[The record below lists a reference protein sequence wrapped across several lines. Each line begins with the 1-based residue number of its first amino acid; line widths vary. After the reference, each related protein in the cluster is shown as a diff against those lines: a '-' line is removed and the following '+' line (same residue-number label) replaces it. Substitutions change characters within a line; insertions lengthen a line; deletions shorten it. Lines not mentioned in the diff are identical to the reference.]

1 MPNFDLG
8 LRLGCLKIKKNKML
22 FIQEF
27 IQNHPDTWE
36 QRLSEAPYALKIKR
50 SPFANGRYVMFNYNM
65 LESDSYNFIVAEARG
80 LVLDSGD
87 NFKIV
92 RKGFNRFFNYGEGP
106 AAKIDWNTASAT
118 IKEDGTLIFLS
129 HYDGRWIWG
138 TRQNFDV
145 DEAEMSDAL
154 YPTFGALLKDVIAKY
169 YPKFD
174 VTKALEGDTYC
185 FELCSRFNR
194 IVIDYPEPKL
204 FLLAAFNNVGV
215 FDVPPGTEY
224 KSHYVDAF
232 ADVWEVPRPK
242 YYKMSS
248 VNDYAQLVE
257 GFGIQ
262 HEGVV
267 VLDGKGDRIKMK
279 SKLYFEMHKQVSNGA
294 MDVEA
299 MVGLIR
305 RGEDAEFL
313 SYFPDYAEKFAKVRK
328 HVQDAFIRIQ
338 QINHACDVGQRNMT
352 RKDFA
357 LEHVKDPL
365 AVLWFKAYDGKLTD
379 DFVEAITDEKFVKMF
394 NIS

>member
-1 MPNFDLG
+1 
-8 LRLGCLKIKKNKML
+8 ML

-50 SPFANGRYVMFNYNM
+50 SSFANGRYVMFNYNM
-65 LESDSYNFIVAEARG
+65 LESDNYDPIVAEARG
-80 LVLDSGD
+80 LVLDSQD

-106 AAKIDWNTASAT
+106 AAKIDWGTASAT
-118 IKEDGTLIFLS
+118 IKEDGTLLFLS

-154 YPTFGALLKDVIAKY
+154 YPTFGALLKDVIAKH

-204 FLLAAFNNVGV
+204 FLLAVFDNDGV

-232 ADVWEVPRPK
+232 ADVWEVDRPK
-242 YYKMSS
+242 YYKMTSAE
-248 VNDYAQLVE
+248 DYTNLVE

-313 SYFPDYAEKFAKVRK
+313 SYFPDYAEKFAKVR
-328 HVQDAFIRIQ
+328 VQVHFAYSLIQNVRIS
-338 QINHACDVGQRNMT
+338 ALKCKGEGLS

-357 LEHVKDPL
+357 LRVKDSPL
-365 AVLWFKAYDGKLTD
+365 AMLHFKAWEDKLTD
-379 DFVEAITDEKFVKMF
+379 DFVSAITDEKFVQLFK
-394 NIS
+394 IS

>member
-8 LRLGCLKIKKNKML
+8 LRLGCLKKKNKML

-36 QRLSEAPYALKIKR
+36 QRLSEVPYALKIKR
-50 SPFANGRYVMFNYNM
+50 SPFADGRYVMFNYNM
-65 LESDSYNFIVAEARG
+65 LESDSYNLIVAEARG
-80 LVLDSGD
+80 LVLDSEND
-87 NFKIV
+87 FKIV

-118 IKEDGTLIFLS
+118 IKEDGTLLFLS
-129 HYDGRWIWG
+129 YYDGRWIWG

-154 YPTFGALLKDVIAKY
+154 YPTFGALLDDVIAKH
-169 YPKFD
+169 YPKFQYGGA
-174 VTKALEGDTYC
+174 TMGQNCTWC

-204 FLLAAFNNVGV
+204 FLLAK
-215 FDVPPGTEY
+215 FDNDTGSEFPQY
-224 KSHYVDAF
+224 LVDAD
-232 ADVWEVPRPK
+232 AKYMGVDRPK

-248 VNDYAQLVE
+248 VDDYAQLVE

-338 QINHACDVGQRNMT
+338 QINHACDVGQRNIT

>member
-1 MPNFDLG
+1 
-8 LRLGCLKIKKNKML
+8 ML

-36 QRLSEAPYALKIKR
+36 QRLSEEPYALKIKR
-50 SPFANGRYVMFNYNM
+50 SPFADGRYVMFNYNM
-65 LESDSYNFIVAEARG
+65 LESDNYNDLVAEARG
-80 LVLDSGD
+80 LVLDSQD

-129 HYDGRWIWG
+129 YYDGRWIWG

-154 YPTFGALLKDVIAKY
+154 YPTFGALLKDVIAKH

-204 FLLAAFNNVGV
+204 FLLAVFNNDGV
-215 FDVPPGTEY
+215 FDIPPGTEY
-224 KSHYVDAF
+224 KSHHVDAF

-242 YYKMSS
+242 YYKMAS
-248 VNDYAQLVE
+248 VDDYTNLVE

-294 MDVEA
+294 MDVTA

-313 SYFPDYAEKFAKVRK
+313 SYFPDYKEKFEKVRLQ
-328 HVQDAFIRIQ
+328 VTDALIRIQ
-338 QINHACDVGQRNMT
+338 QINHACEIGQREMS

-357 LEHVKDPL
+357 LEHKDDSV

-379 DFVEAITDEKFVKMF
+379 DFVSTITDEKFVQLFK
-394 NIS
+394 IS

>member
-1 MPNFDLG
+1 
-8 LRLGCLKIKKNKML
+8 ML

-50 SPFANGRYVMFNYNM
+50 SPFANGRYIMFNYNM
-65 LESDSYNFIVAEARG
+65 LESDNYDPIVAEARG
-80 LVLDSGD
+80 LVLDSEND
-87 NFKIV
+87 FKIV

-106 AAKIDWNTASAT
+106 AAKIDWDTASAT
-118 IKEDGTLIFLS
+118 IKEDGTLLFLS
-129 HYDGRWIWG
+129 YYDGRWIWG

-145 DEAEMSDAL
+145 DEAEMSDVL
-154 YPTFGALLKDVIAKY
+154 YPTFGALLDDVARKH
-169 YPKFD
+169 YPKFQYGGAAMGQNC
-174 VTKALEGDTYC
+174 TWC

-204 FLLAAFNNVGV
+204 FLLAK
-215 FDVPPGTEY
+215 FDNDSGREFPQ
-224 KSHYVDAF
+224 HLVDAD
-232 ADVWEVPRPK
+232 AKYMGVDRPAF
-242 YYKMSS
+242 YKMDS
-248 VNDYAQLVE
+248 VEDYSELVE

-305 RGEDAEFL
+305 KGEDQEFL
-313 SYFPDYAEKFAKVRK
+313 SYFPDYKDKFAKIQTQVYFA
-328 HVQDAFIRIQ
+328 HSAIRIVRDSVEKVK
-338 QINHACDVGQRNMT
+338 AEGLS

-357 LEHVKDPL
+357 LRVKDSPL
-365 AVLWFKAYDGKLTD
+365 AMLHFKAWDGKLTD
-379 DFVEAITDEKFVKMF
+379 DFIASIPDEKFVELFK
-394 NIS
+394 IA

>member
-1 MPNFDLG
+1 
-8 LRLGCLKIKKNKML
+8 ML

-50 SPFANGRYVMFNYNM
+50 SSFADGRYVMFNYNM
-65 LESDSYNFIVAEARG
+65 LESDNYNLIVAEARG

-106 AAKIDWNTASAT
+106 AAKIDWDTASAT

-145 DEAEMSDAL
+145 DEAEMADAL
-154 YPTFGALLKDVIAKY
+154 YPTFGALLKDMIAKH

-185 FELCSRFNR
+185 FELCTRFNR

-204 FLLAAFNNVGV
+204 FLLAAFNNNGV

-242 YYKMSS
+242 YYKMAS
-248 VNDYAQLVE
+248 VEDYSELVE

-267 VLDGKGDRIKMK
+267 VLDGKGDRLKMK

-313 SYFPDYAEKFAKVRK
+313 SYFPDYKDKFEKVRLQ
-328 HVQDAFIRIQ
+328 VIDALIRIQ
-338 QINHACDVGQRNMT
+338 QINHACEIGQREMS

-357 LEHVKDPL
+357 LEHKDDSV
-365 AVLWFKAYDGKLTD
+365 AVLWFKAYDRKLTD
-379 DFVEAITDEKFVKMF
+379 DFVSAITDEKFVQLFK
-394 NIS
+394 IS

>member
-1 MPNFDLG
+1 
-8 LRLGCLKIKKNKML
+8 ML

-50 SPFANGRYVMFNYNM
+50 SPFADGRYVMFNYNM
-65 LESDSYNFIVAEARG
+65 LESDNYNEIVAEARG
-80 LVLDSGD
+80 LVLDSQND
-87 NFKIV
+87 FKIV

-106 AAKIDWNTASAT
+106 AAKIDWDTAAAT
-118 IKEDGTLIFLS
+118 IKEDGTLLFLS

-154 YPTFGALLKDVIAKY
+154 YPTFGALLKDVIAKH
-169 YPKFD
+169 YPKFQWGGG
-174 VTKALEGDTYC
+174 TMGQNCTWC

-204 FLLAAFNNVGV
+204 FLLAK
-215 FDVPPGTEY
+215 FDNDSGREFPQY
-224 KSHYVDAF
+224 LVDAD
-232 ADVWEVPRPK
+232 AKYMGVDRPK

-248 VNDYAQLVE
+248 VEDYAQLVE

-279 SKLYFEMHKQVSNGA
+279 SKLYFEMHKQMSNGA

-305 RGEDAEFL
+305 KGEDQEFL
-313 SYFPDYAEKFAKVRK
+313 SYFPDYK
-328 HVQDAFIRIQ
+328 DAFDKIGMQVCMAFSAIHTVKHFTEQ
-338 QINHACDVGQRNMT
+338 CKGSGFSK
-352 RKDFA
+352 KDFA
-357 LEHVKDPL
+357 LRVKDSPFSML
-365 AVLWFKAYDGKLTD
+365 YFKAWDGKLTD
-379 DFVEAITDEKFVKMF
+379 DFVASIPDEKFVELFK
-394 NIS
+394 IA

>member
-1 MPNFDLG
+1 
-8 LRLGCLKIKKNKML
+8 ML

-27 IQNHPDTWE
+27 IQNHPVTWE

-50 SPFANGRYVMFNYNM
+50 SSFANGRYVMFNYNM
-65 LESDSYNFIVAEARG
+65 LESDNYNLIVAEARG
-80 LVLDSGD
+80 LVLDSQND
-87 NFKIV
+87 FKIV

-106 AAKIDWNTASAT
+106 AARIDWNTASAT
-118 IKEDGTLIFLS
+118 IKEDGTLLFLS

-145 DEAEMSDAL
+145 NEAELSDAL
-154 YPTFGALLKDVIAKY
+154 YPTFGALLDNIASKY
-169 YPKFD
+169 YPKFQCD
-174 VTKALEGDTYC
+174 SATMGQNCTWC

-204 FLLAAFNNVGV
+204 FLLAKFYNDTGSE
-215 FDVPPGTEY
+215 FPQY
-224 KSHYVDAF
+224 LVDAD
-232 ADVWEVPRPK
+232 AKYMGVDRPK

-248 VNDYAQLVE
+248 VEDYTNLVE

-267 VLDGKGDRIKMK
+267 VLDGKGYRIKMK

-305 RGEDAEFL
+305 KGEDQEFL
-313 SYFPDYAEKFAKVRK
+313 SYFPDYKEKFEKVRLQ
-328 HVQDAFIRIQ
+328 VTDALIRIQ
-338 QINHACDVGQRNMT
+338 QINHACEIGQREMS

-357 LEHVKDPL
+357 LEHKDDSV

-379 DFVEAITDEKFVKMF
+379 DFVSGITDEKFVQLF
-394 NIS
+394 RIS

>member
-1 MPNFDLG
+1 
-8 LRLGCLKIKKNKML
+8 ML

-65 LESDSYNFIVAEARG
+65 LESDSYNDLVAEARG
-80 LVLDSGD
+80 LVLDSEND
-87 NFKIV
+87 FKIV
-92 RKGFNRFFNYGEGP
+92 RKGFDRFFNYGEGP
-106 AAKIDWNTASAT
+106 AAKIDWDSASAT

-129 HYDGRWIWG
+129 YYDGRWIWG

-145 DEAEMSDAL
+145 NDAEMSDAL
-154 YPTFGALLKDVIAKY
+154 YPTFGKLLEDVVNKC
-169 YPKFD
+169 YPDFKWGGA
-174 VTKALEGDTYC
+174 TMGQNCTWC

-204 FLLAAFNNVGV
+204 FLLAK
-215 FDVPPGTEY
+215 FDNDSGHEFQQY
-224 KSHYVDAF
+224 LVDAD
-232 ADVWEVPRPK
+232 ARYMGCDRPK

-248 VNDYAQLVE
+248 VEDYTNLVE

-262 HEGVV
+262 HEGIV

-279 SKLYFEMHKQVSNGA
+279 SKLYFEMHKQMSNGA

-299 MVGLIR
+299 MVGLVR

-313 SYFPDYAEKFAKVRK
+313 SYFPDYKDKFQKIQTQVYFAHAAIRTVRES
-328 HVQDAFIRIQ
+328 A
-338 QINHACDVGQRNMT
+338 QRCKGELGLT
-352 RKDFA
+352 RKEFA
-357 LEHVKDPL
+357 MRVKDSPL
-365 AVLWFKAYDGKLTD
+365 AMLHFKAWEDKLTD
-379 DFVEAITDEKFVKMF
+379 DFVASISDEKFVQMF
-394 NIS
+394 KIA

>member
-1 MPNFDLG
+1 
-8 LRLGCLKIKKNKML
+8 ML

-65 LESDSYNFIVAEARG
+65 LESDNYDPIVAEARG
-80 LVLDSGD
+80 LVLDSQND
-87 NFKIV
+87 FKIV

-106 AAKIDWNTASAT
+106 AAKIDWDTASAT
-118 IKEDGTLIFLS
+118 IKEDGTLLFLS
-129 HYDGRWIWG
+129 YYDGRWIWG

-154 YPTFGALLKDVIAKY
+154 YPTFGALLKDVIAKR

-185 FELCSRFNR
+185 FELCTRFNR

-204 FLLAAFNNVGV
+204 FLLAAFNNDGV

-224 KSHYVDAF
+224 KSGYVDSF
-232 ADVWEVPRPK
+232 ADVWGVDRPK

-248 VNDYAQLVE
+248 VEDYTNLVE

-279 SKLYFEMHKQVSNGA
+279 SKLYFEMHKQMSNGA
-294 MDVEA
+294 MDVTA

-305 RGEDAEFL
+305 KGEDAEFL
-313 SYFPDYAEKFAKVRK
+313 SYFPDYKEKFDAVRSQ
-328 HVQDAFIRIQ
+328 VTDAMIRIQ
-338 QINHACDVGQRNMT
+338 QINHACDVGQRSMP

-365 AVLWFKAYDGKLTD
+365 AALWFKAYDGKLTD
-379 DFVEAITDEKFVKMF
+379 DFVSGITDEKFVQMF
-394 NIS
+394 HIA

>member
-1 MPNFDLG
+1 
-8 LRLGCLKIKKNKML
+8 ML

-36 QRLSEAPYALKIKR
+36 TKLSEAPYALKIKR
-50 SPFANGRYVMFNYNM
+50 SSFANGRYVMFNYNM
-65 LESDSYNFIVAEARG
+65 LESDNYNLIVAEARG
-80 LVLDSGD
+80 LVLDSQND
-87 NFKIV
+87 FKIV

-106 AAKIDWNTASAT
+106 AAKIDWDTASAT

-129 HYDGRWIWG
+129 YYDGRWIWG

-145 DEAEMSDAL
+145 NEAEMSDAL

-185 FELCSRFNR
+185 FELCTRFNR

-204 FLLAAFNNVGV
+204 FLLAVFDNDGVGV
-215 FDVPPGTEY
+215 SPGFEY
-224 KSHYVDAF
+224 SSTYVNSF

-248 VNDYAQLVE
+248 AEDYTNLVE

-313 SYFPDYAEKFAKVRK
+313 SYFPDYKEKFEKVRLQ
-328 HVQDAFIRIQ
+328 VTDALIHIQ
-338 QINHACDVGQRNMT
+338 QINHACDVGQREMS
-352 RKDFA
+352 RKNFA
-357 LEHVKDPL
+357 LEHKDDSV

-379 DFVEAITDEKFVKMF
+379 DFVSGITDEKFVQLFK
-394 NIS
+394 IS

>member
-1 MPNFDLG
+1 
-8 LRLGCLKIKKNKML
+8 ML

-36 QRLSEAPYALKIKR
+36 QRLSEAPYALKIKH
-50 SPFANGRYVMFNYNM
+50 SSFADGRYVMFNYNM
-65 LESDSYNFIVAEARG
+65 LESDNYNEIVAEARG
-80 LVLDSGD
+80 LVLDSQND
-87 NFKIV
+87 FKIV

-118 IKEDGTLIFLS
+118 VKEDGTLLFLS
-129 HYDGRWIWG
+129 YYDGRWIWG

-154 YPTFGALLKDVIAKY
+154 YPTFGKLLEDIVNKR
-169 YPKFD
+169 YPDFKWGGA
-174 VTKALEGDTYC
+174 TMGQNCTWC

-204 FLLAAFNNVGV
+204 FLLAK
-215 FDVPPGTEY
+215 FDNDSGREFPQY
-224 KSHYVDAF
+224 LVDAD
-232 ADVWEVPRPK
+232 ARYMGCDRPK

-248 VNDYAQLVE
+248 AEDYTNLVE

-279 SKLYFEMHKQVSNGA
+279 SKLYFEMHKQMSNGA

-305 RGEDAEFL
+305 KGEDAEFL
-313 SYFPDYAEKFAKVRK
+313 SYFPDYKEKFEDVRFRVNAALMRVK
-328 HVQDAFIRIQ
+328 FIKCCAEGE
-338 QINHACDVGQRNMT
+338 INEEHLDRRA
-352 RKDFA
+352 FA
-357 LEHVKDPL
+357 LRHKDEEQSM
-365 AVLWFKAYDGKLTD
+365 LWFKAYDGKLTD
-379 DFVEAITDEKFVKMF
+379 DFVASISDEKFVQMF
-394 NIS
+394 HIA

>member
-1 MPNFDLG
+1 
-8 LRLGCLKIKKNKML
+8 ML
-22 FIQEF
+22 NIRKFILE
-27 IQNHPDTWE
+27 HPDSWE
-36 QRLSEAPYALKIKR
+36 TDLASPPYSLKIKR

-65 LESDSYNFIVAEARG
+65 LESDNYDPIVAEARG
-80 LVLDSGD
+80 LILDSQYD
-87 NFKIV
+87 FCTV

-118 IKEDGTLIFLS
+118 IKEDGTLLFLS
-129 HYDGRWIWG
+129 HYDGRWMWG

-154 YPTFGALLKDVIAKY
+154 YPTFGKLLEAVANKY
-169 YPKFD
+169 YPDFKWGG
-174 VTKALEGDTYC
+174 TATMGQNCTWC

-194 IVIDYPEPKL
+194 IVIDYPKPKL
-204 FLLAAFNNVGV
+204 FLLAK
-215 FDVPPGTEY
+215 FDNDSGREFPQY
-224 KSHYVDAF
+224 LVDAD
-232 ADVWEVPRPK
+232 ARYMGCDRPK

-248 VNDYAQLVE
+248 AEDYTNLVE

-279 SKLYFEMHKQVSNGA
+279 SKLYFDMHKQMSNGA

-305 RGEDAEFL
+305 KGEDQEFL
-313 SYFPDYAEKFAKVRK
+313 SYFPDYAEKFAKVR
-328 HVQDAFIRIQ
+328 VQVRFAYSLIQNVRISVLK
-338 QINHACDVGQRNMT
+338 CKGDGMS

-357 LEHVKDPL
+357 LRVKDSPL
-365 AVLWFKAYDGKLTD
+365 AMLHFKAWDGKLTD
-379 DFVEAITDEKFVKMF
+379 DFVAAIPDEKFVELFK
-394 NIS
+394 IA

>member
-1 MPNFDLG
+1 
-8 LRLGCLKIKKNKML
+8 ML

-65 LESDSYNFIVAEARG
+65 LESDPYNDLVAEARG
-80 LVLDSGD
+80 LVLDSEND
-87 NFKIV
+87 FKIV

-106 AAKIDWNTASAT
+106 SASIDWNTASAT
-118 IKEDGTLIFLS
+118 IKEDGTLLFLS

-145 DEAEMSDAL
+145 NEAELSDAL
-154 YPTFGALLKDVIAKY
+154 YPTFGALLDDVVRKQ
-169 YPKFD
+169 YPKFQYGG
-174 VTKALEGDTYC
+174 VAMGQNCTWC

-204 FLLAAFNNVGV
+204 FLLAK
-215 FDVPPGTEY
+215 FDNDTGNEFPQ
-224 KSHYVDAF
+224 HLVDAD
-232 ADVWEVPRPK
+232 AQYMGCDRPK

-248 VNDYAQLVE
+248 VEDYTNLVE

-299 MVGLIR
+299 IVGLIR

-313 SYFPDYAEKFAKVRK
+313 SYFPDYKDKFEKIQTQVYFAHAAIRTVRES
-328 HVQDAFIRIQ
+328 VQR
-338 QINHACDVGQRNMT
+338 CKGYGLT
-352 RKDFA
+352 RKEFA
-357 LEHVKDPL
+357 LRVKDSPL
-365 AVLWFKAYDGKLTD
+365 AMLHFKAWEDKLTD
-379 DFVEAITDEKFVKMF
+379 DFVASITDEKFVQMF
-394 NIS
+394 KIA

>member
-1 MPNFDLG
+1 
-8 LRLGCLKIKKNKML
+8 ML

-36 QRLSEAPYALKIKR
+36 QRLSEAPYALKIKH
-50 SPFANGRYVMFNYNM
+50 SPFADGRYVMFNYNM
-65 LESDSYNFIVAEARG
+65 LESDNYDPIVAEARG
-80 LVLDSGD
+80 LVLDSQND
-87 NFKIV
+87 FKIV

-118 IKEDGTLIFLS
+118 IKEDGTLLFLS

-204 FLLAAFNNVGV
+204 FLLAAFNNNGV
-215 FDVPPGTEY
+215 FDVPSGTEY

-232 ADVWEVPRPK
+232 ADVWEVDRPK
-242 YYKMSS
+242 YYKMAS
-248 VNDYAQLVE
+248 VEDYTNLVE

-305 RGEDAEFL
+305 RGEDQEFL
-313 SYFPDYAEKFAKVRK
+313 SYFPDYKEKFEKVRLQ
-328 HVQDAFIRIQ
+328 VTDALIRIQ
-338 QINHACDVGQRNMT
+338 QINHACEIGQREMS

-357 LEHVKDPL
+357 LEHKDDSV

-379 DFVEAITDEKFVKMF
+379 DFVSGITDEKFVQLFK
-394 NIS
+394 IS

>member
-1 MPNFDLG
+1 
-8 LRLGCLKIKKNKML
+8 ML

-65 LESDSYNFIVAEARG
+65 IESDNYDPIVAEARG
-80 LVLDSGD
+80 LVLDSEND
-87 NFKIV
+87 FKIV

-106 AAKIDWNTASAT
+106 AAKIDWDTASAT

-129 HYDGRWIWG
+129 HYDGRWIFG

-145 DEAEMSDAL
+145 EEAEMADAL
-154 YPTFGALLKDVIAKY
+154 YPTFGALLKDVISKH

-185 FELCSRFNR
+185 FELCTRFNR

-204 FLLAAFNNVGV
+204 FLLAAFNNDGV

-232 ADVWEVPRPK
+232 ADVWEVDRPK
-242 YYKMSS
+242 YYKMASAE
-248 VNDYAQLVE
+248 DYSELVE
-257 GFGIQ
+257 GFGVQ
-262 HEGVV
+262 HEGIVV
-267 VLDGKGDRIKMK
+267 RDANGQRIKMK
-279 SKLYFEMHKQVSNGA
+279 SKLYFQLHKQMSNGA
-294 MDVEA
+294 MDTEA

-305 RGEDAEFL
+305 KGEDAEFL
-313 SYFPDYAEKFAKVRK
+313 SYFPDYKEKFDDVRLRVNAALMRAK
-328 HVQDAFIRIQ
+328 FIKCCAEGE
-338 QINHACDVGQRNMT
+338 INKEHLDRRT
-352 RKDFA
+352 FA
-357 LEHVKDPL
+357 LRHKDEPQSM
-365 AVLWFKAYDGKLTD
+365 LWFKAYDGKLTD
-379 DFVEAITDEKFVKMF
+379 DFIAGISDEKFVQMF
-394 NIS
+394 GI